1 MIRLKPLQTNV
12 NSSFDILTKRRNN
25 TIDLTFDNSK
35 HYDKSYL
42 IIIACDDYINKN
54 FTNLDSTI
62 SDAEKIS
69 EVFQKHNFTVFAKLY
84 NRHATKNNILNVFDR
99 LSNET
104 SSLNNKKIRLICYIA
119 CHGFKSQIITP
130 DNKIVNKSYFAL
142 YNTDEKFPI
151 STALEMNT
159 FSNLCKQLNIIHQCY
174 LIDSCYAGDIFISNT
189 RSPLNVYNY
198 TNTILNIPCCIC
210 LCSSA
215 SNQKTIETKQ
225 HGSIFAKTICKIF
238 DNKNIFNNKKYVLF
252 SSLIDNIRQET
263 YTICEN
269 YNQQQTVIFG
279 NLAYHG
285 DFIFFKDDFNKKLKK
300 RKCRSNSI

>member
-1 MIRLKPLQTNV
+1 MIRLKPLQTNI

-25 TIDLTFDNSK
+25 TIDLTSLDKSK
-35 HYDKSYL
+35 LYDKSYL
-42 IIIACDDYINKN
+42 VVIACDEYRDEN
-54 FTNLDSTI
+54 FVNLDTTI
-62 SDAEKIS
+62 SDAEKIC
-69 EVFQKHNFTVFAKLY
+69 EVFKNHNFTVFAKLY
-84 NRHATKNNILNVFDR
+84 NRQATKNNILNVFDS

-119 CHGFKSQIITP
+119 CHGFKKQMITP
-130 DNKIVNKSYFAL
+130 DNKIINKSYFAL
-142 YNTDEKFPI
+142 YNTNEKFPI

-159 FSNLCKQLNIIHQCY
+159 FSNICKQINIIHQCY

-189 RSPLNVYNY
+189 RSNNINYNY

-225 HGSIFAKTICKIF
+225 HGSIFTKTICKIF
-238 DNKNIFNNKKYVLF
+238 NKNIFNNKKYVLF
-252 SSLIDNIRQET
+252 STLIDGIRQET
-263 YTICEN
+263 YTICEQ

-285 DFIFFKDDFNKKLKK
+285 DFIFFKDDFYKKTKK
-300 RKCRSNSI
+300 TKRRSNSI